1 MKQTDK
7 IRKYWE
13 SEGWEVVNLIK
24 TNKNGIPDYMM
35 LKDGVTVF
43 VESKEKWDRLS
54 PIQIYRIKQLKQI
67 GFDVYVNN
75 IKIEEII

>member
-1 MKQTDK
+1 MKQTDR

-75 IKIEEII
+75 IKQ

>member
-1 MKQTDK
+1 LKQTDR

-13 SEGWEVVNLIK
+13 SKGWEVVNLIK

-75 IKIEEII
+75 IKQ